1 MNKQEYSWEIK
12 YSSKGVIVDKDWNIY
27 LEKCPALSSK
37 LWLFWWKKEWNETPK
52 ETLIRELREKN
63 ELWIIISK
71 SDLKVVEVNWP
82 IEFKTWRFVATVFI
96 LYISDEVARIIW
108 TRENVVKWKIKDFMS
123 YEEDSFIFS
132 KKDFLNMV
140 ERALD
145 YRY

>member
-1 MNKQEYSWEIK
+1 MNKQEYSGEIK
-12 YSSKGVIVDKDWNIY
+12 YSSKGVIVDKDGNIY

-37 LWLFWWKKEWNETPK
+37 LGLFGGKKEGNETPK

-63 ELWIIISK
+63 ELGIIISK
-71 SDLKVVEVNWP
+71 SDLKVVEVNGP
-82 IEFKTWRFVATVFI
+82 IEFKTGRFVATVFI
-96 LYISDEVARIIW
+96 LYISDEVARIIG
-108 TRENVVKWKIKDFMS
+108 TRENVVKGKIKDFMS